1 MVFCWAISNYLTG
14 CHRFVNFKIVNNFTY
29 SMNLSIIKMILEKGN
44 CVIMENK
51 NIKWDSIF
59 YGRAWVANIIDTI
72 QKKDV
77 LQSFYL
83 KRYLM
88 RAMMAGFIISI
99 ISVFVLM
106 VKTTFS
112 PDIPPGLVNML
123 GSIAFSFALVLILFT
138 NSELLTSN
146 FMYFTVGLYY
156 RLIHPSRV
164 LKIFLLCFLG
174 NALGALLLFGLMRLT
189 NVMTPEM
196 IQLLSE
202 SVHTKSVTFSFH
214 NILVRAI
221 FANFFI
227 NISLVIAMQIND
239 VLAKMFVMMFGVTIF
254 AFMGYE
260 HVVYNACLF
269 IGMLYYDVSALQL
282 GHLIKNIAFA
292 FIGNYIGGG
301 LVIGLFYAYL
311 NDHGQF
317 KAIKKGIDP
326 KIKS

>member
-1 MVFCWAISNYLTG
+1 MKDT
-14 CHRFVNFKIVNNFTY
+14 
-29 SMNLSIIKMILEKGN
+29 
-44 CVIMENK
+44 
-51 NIKWDSIF
+51 NIKWDTIF
-59 YGRAWVANIIDTI
+59 CGRQWVSNIIETI

-83 KRYLM
+83 RRYLL

-99 ISVFVLM
+99 ITVFVLT
-106 VKTTFS
+106 VKTTFA
-112 PDIPPGLVNML
+112 PDVAPGLVNMA
-123 GSIAFSFALVLILFT
+123 GAFTFSFALVLILFT

-156 RLIHPSRV
+156 HLIRPTRV
-164 LKIFLLCFLG
+164 IKIFTLCFVG
-174 NALGALLLFGLMRLT
+174 NMIGAFILFSLLRFS
-189 NVMTPEM
+189 NVMTPDM
-196 IQLLSE
+196 LQMLD
-202 SVHTKSVTFSFH
+202 HTVQVKIHDYSFQ

-227 NISLVIAMQIND
+227 NIALVIAMQIDD

-269 IGMLYYDVSALQL
+269 IASAIYQTDAFNMLHMA
-282 GHLIKNIAFA
+282 KNIIGALL
-292 FIGNYIGGG
+292 GNYIGGG
-301 LVIGLFYAYL
+301 LIIGLFYAYL

-317 KAIKKGIDP
+317 KAIKKEN
-326 KIKS
+326 KKN

>member
-1 MVFCWAISNYLTG
+1 MKDT
-14 CHRFVNFKIVNNFTY
+14 
-29 SMNLSIIKMILEKGN
+29 
-44 CVIMENK
+44 
-51 NIKWDSIF
+51 NIKWDTIF
-59 YGRAWVANIIDTI
+59 YGRQWVSNIIETI

-83 KRYLM
+83 RRYLL

-99 ISVFVLM
+99 ITVFVLA
-106 VKTTFS
+106 VKTTFA
-112 PDIPPGLVNML
+112 PDVAPGLVNMA
-123 GSIAFSFALVLILFT
+123 GAFTFSFALVLILFT

-156 RLIHPSRV
+156 HLIRPTRV
-164 LKIFLLCFLG
+164 LKIFTLCFVG
-174 NALGALLLFGLMRLT
+174 NMIGAVILFSLLRFS
-189 NVMTPEM
+189 NVMTPDM
-196 IQLLSE
+196 LQMLD
-202 SVHTKSVTFSFH
+202 HTVQVKIHDYSFQ

-227 NISLVIAMQIND
+227 NIALVIAMQIDD

-269 IGMLYYDVSALQL
+269 IASAIYQTDAFNML
-282 GHLIKNIAFA
+282 HMTKNIIGALL
-292 FIGNYIGGG
+292 GNYIGGG
-301 LVIGLFYAYL
+301 LIIGLFYAYL

-317 KAIKKGIDP
+317 KAIKKEN
-326 KIKS
+326 KKN

>member
-1 MVFCWAISNYLTG
+1 MKDT
-14 CHRFVNFKIVNNFTY
+14 
-29 SMNLSIIKMILEKGN
+29 
-44 CVIMENK
+44 
-51 NIKWDSIF
+51 NIKWDTIF
-59 YGRAWVANIIDTI
+59 YGRQWVSNIIETI

-83 KRYLM
+83 RRYLL

-99 ISVFVLM
+99 ITVFVLT
-106 VKTTFS
+106 VKTTFA
-112 PDIPPGLVNML
+112 PDVALGLVNMA
-123 GSIAFSFALVLILFT
+123 GAFTFSFALVLILFT

-156 RLIHPSRV
+156 HLIRPTRV
-164 LKIFLLCFLG
+164 IKIFTLCFVG
-174 NALGALLLFGLMRLT
+174 NMIGAFILFSLLRFS
-189 NVMTPEM
+189 NVMTPDM
-196 IQLLSE
+196 LQMLD
-202 SVHTKSVTFSFH
+202 HTVQVKIHDYSFQ

-227 NISLVIAMQIND
+227 NIALVIAMQIDD

-269 IGMLYYDVSALQL
+269 IASAIYQTDAFNMLHMA
-282 GHLIKNIAFA
+282 KNIIGALL
-292 FIGNYIGGG
+292 GNYIGGG
-301 LVIGLFYAYL
+301 LIIGLFYAYL

-317 KAIKKGIDP
+317 KAIKKEN
-326 KIKS
+326 KKN

>member
-1 MVFCWAISNYLTG
+1 MKDT
-14 CHRFVNFKIVNNFTY
+14 
-29 SMNLSIIKMILEKGN
+29 
-44 CVIMENK
+44 
-51 NIKWDSIF
+51 NIKWDTIF
-59 YGRAWVANIIDTI
+59 YGRQWVSNIIETI

-83 KRYLM
+83 RRYLL

-99 ISVFVLM
+99 ITVFVLT
-106 VKTTFS
+106 VKTTFA
-112 PDIPPGLVNML
+112 PDVAPGLVNMA
-123 GSIAFSFALVLILFT
+123 GAFTFSFALVLILFT

-156 RLIHPSRV
+156 HLIRPTRV
-164 LKIFLLCFLG
+164 IKIFTLCFVG
-174 NALGALLLFGLMRLT
+174 NMIGAFILFSLLRFS
-189 NVMTPEM
+189 NVMTPDM
-196 IQLLSE
+196 LQMLD
-202 SVHTKSVTFSFH
+202 HTVQVKIHDYSFQ

-227 NISLVIAMQIND
+227 NIALVIAMQIDD

-269 IGMLYYDVSALQL
+269 IASAIYQTDAFNMLHMA
-282 GHLIKNIAFA
+282 KNIIGALL
-292 FIGNYIGGG
+292 GNYIGGG
-301 LVIGLFYAYL
+301 LIIGLFYAYL

-317 KAIKKGIDP
+317 KAIKKEN
-326 KIKS
+326 KKN

>member
-1 MVFCWAISNYLTG
+1 M
-14 CHRFVNFKIVNNFTY
+14 NNT
-29 SMNLSIIKMILEKGN
+29 
-44 CVIMENK
+44 
-51 NIKWDSIF
+51 NIKWDTIF
-59 YGRAWVANIIDTI
+59 YGRKWVSNIIETI

-77 LQSFYL
+77 LQSFYF

-106 VKTTFS
+106 VKTTFA
-112 PDIPPGLVNML
+112 PDVPLGVVNMV
-123 GSIAFSFALVLILFT
+123 GSVTFSFALVLILFT

-156 RLIHPSRV
+156 HLIPPIRV
-164 LKIFLLCFLG
+164 LNIFLLCFFG
-174 NALGALLLFGLMRLT
+174 NIAGAFFFFGILRFSD
-189 NVMTPEM
+189 VMSPDM
-196 IQLLSE
+196 IGMLEQM
-202 SVHTKSVTFSFH
+202 VHTKTVTYTFG

-227 NISLVIAMQIND
+227 NIALVIAMQIDD

-254 AFMGYE
+254 AFMGFE
-260 HVVYNACLF
+260 HVVYNATLF
-269 IGMLYYDVSALQL
+269 VGHLYYNVSALHF
-282 GHLIKNIAFA
+282 GGVVKNIVAA

-301 LVIGLFYAYL
+301 LIIGLFYAYL

-317 KAIKKGIDP
+317 KIIKNSKRA
-326 KIKS
+326 KQYNHKAEMKS

>member
-1 MVFCWAISNYLTG
+1 MKDT
-14 CHRFVNFKIVNNFTY
+14 
-29 SMNLSIIKMILEKGN
+29 
-44 CVIMENK
+44 
-51 NIKWDSIF
+51 NIKWDTIF
-59 YGRAWVANIIDTI
+59 YGRQWVSNIIETI

-83 KRYLM
+83 RRYLL

-99 ISVFVLM
+99 ITVFVLT
-106 VKTTFS
+106 VKTTFA
-112 PDIPPGLVNML
+112 PDVAPGLVNMA
-123 GSIAFSFALVLILFT
+123 GAFTFSFALVLILFT

-156 RLIHPSRV
+156 HLIRPTRV
-164 LKIFLLCFLG
+164 IKIFTLCFVG
-174 NALGALLLFGLMRLT
+174 NMIGAFILFSLLRFS
-189 NVMTPEM
+189 NVMTPDM
-196 IQLLSE
+196 LQMLD
-202 SVHTKSVTFSFH
+202 HTVQVKIHDYSFQ

-227 NISLVIAMQIND
+227 NIALVIAMQIDD

-269 IGMLYYDVSALQL
+269 IASAIYQTDAFNMLHMA
-282 GHLIKNIAFA
+282 KNIIGALL
-292 FIGNYIGGG
+292 GNYIGGG
-301 LVIGLFYAYL
+301 VIIGLFYAYL

-317 KAIKKGIDP
+317 KAIKKEN
-326 KIKS
+326 KKN

>member
-1 MVFCWAISNYLTG
+1 MKDT
-14 CHRFVNFKIVNNFTY
+14 
-29 SMNLSIIKMILEKGN
+29 
-44 CVIMENK
+44 
-51 NIKWDSIF
+51 NIKWDTIF
-59 YGRAWVANIIDTI
+59 YGRQWVSNIIETI

-83 KRYLM
+83 RRYLL

-99 ISVFVLM
+99 ITVFVLT
-106 VKTTFS
+106 VKTTFA
-112 PDIPPGLVNML
+112 PDVAPGLVNMA
-123 GSIAFSFALVLILFT
+123 GAFTFSFALVLILFT

-156 RLIHPSRV
+156 HLIRPTRV
-164 LKIFLLCFLG
+164 IKIFTLCFVG
-174 NALGALLLFGLMRLT
+174 NMIGAFILFSLLRFS
-189 NVMTPEM
+189 NVMTPDM
-196 IQLLSE
+196 LQMLD
-202 SVHTKSVTFSFH
+202 HTVQVKIHDYSFQ

-227 NISLVIAMQIND
+227 NIALVIAMQIDD

-269 IGMLYYDVSALQL
+269 IASAIYQTDAFNMLHMA
-282 GHLIKNIAFA
+282 KNIIGALL
-292 FIGNYIGGG
+292 GNYIGGG
-301 LVIGLFYAYL
+301 LIIGLFYAYL

-317 KAIKKGIDP
+317 KSIKKEN
-326 KIKS
+326 KKN

>member
-1 MVFCWAISNYLTG
+1 MKDT
-14 CHRFVNFKIVNNFTY
+14 
-29 SMNLSIIKMILEKGN
+29 
-44 CVIMENK
+44 
-51 NIKWDSIF
+51 NIKWDTIF
-59 YGRAWVANIIDTI
+59 YGRQWVSNIIETI

-83 KRYLM
+83 RRYLL

-99 ISVFVLM
+99 ITVFVLT
-106 VKTTFS
+106 VKTTFA
-112 PDIPPGLVNML
+112 PDVAPGLVNMA
-123 GSIAFSFALVLILFT
+123 GAFTFSFALVLILFT

-156 RLIHPSRV
+156 HLSRPTRV
-164 LKIFLLCFLG
+164 IKIFTLCFVG
-174 NALGALLLFGLMRLT
+174 NMIGAFILFSLLRFS
-189 NVMTPEM
+189 NVMTPDM
-196 IQLLSE
+196 LQMLD
-202 SVHTKSVTFSFH
+202 HTVQVKIHDYSFQ

-227 NISLVIAMQIND
+227 NIALVIAMQIDD

-269 IGMLYYDVSALQL
+269 IASAIYQTEAFNMLHMA
-282 GHLIKNIAFA
+282 KNIIGALL
-292 FIGNYIGGG
+292 GNYIGGG
-301 LVIGLFYAYL
+301 LIIGLFYAYL

-317 KAIKKGIDP
+317 KAIKKEN
-326 KIKS
+326 KKN

>member
-1 MVFCWAISNYLTG
+1 MKDT
-14 CHRFVNFKIVNNFTY
+14 
-29 SMNLSIIKMILEKGN
+29 
-44 CVIMENK
+44 
-51 NIKWDSIF
+51 NIKWDTIF
-59 YGRAWVANIIDTI
+59 YGRQWVSNIIETI

-83 KRYLM
+83 RRYLL

-99 ISVFVLM
+99 ITVFVLT
-106 VKTTFS
+106 VKTTFA
-112 PDIPPGLVNML
+112 PDVAPGLVNMA
-123 GSIAFSFALVLILFT
+123 GAFTFSFALVLILFT

-156 RLIHPSRV
+156 HLIRPTRV
-164 LKIFLLCFLG
+164 IKIFTLCFVG
-174 NALGALLLFGLMRLT
+174 NMIGAFILFSLLRFS
-189 NVMTPEM
+189 NVMTPDM
-196 IQLLSE
+196 LQILD
-202 SVHTKSVTFSFH
+202 HTVQVKIHDYSFQ

-227 NISLVIAMQIND
+227 NIALVIAMQIDD

-269 IGMLYYDVSALQL
+269 IASAIYQTDAFNMLHMA
-282 GHLIKNIAFA
+282 KNIIGALL
-292 FIGNYIGGG
+292 GNYIGGG
-301 LVIGLFYAYL
+301 LIIGLFYAYL

-317 KAIKKGIDP
+317 KAIKKEN
-326 KIKS
+326 KKN